1 MNQPAFQIL
10 LVSNDPKL
18 LAALSKVL
26 HADNVTFA
34 LEHSANEALQCLRA
48 HPMDLVLVDLV
59 SLNEQGFDLLRQ
71 LQEHPAPTFT
81 LAIALTGEDKKAD
94 KLRAFEY
101 GVLDCMSPPYED
113 LVFRAQLRAHLEVKR
128 QHDAL
133 DRHNYNLTEAC
144 HAAEAAVRAKSDF
157 LANMSHEIR
166 TPMNGVIAMVSLLLE
181 TPLTAEQRSYLETI
195 HTSSESLLAIVNDI
209 LDFSKIEAGKLELD
223 SRPFNLRAAVEDSL
237 DLQAARAFGKGLD
250 LASQLDDSIPT
261 TIEGDSLRLRQVLA
275 NLLSNAIKFT
285 DRGDILVQVKLL
297 SLKPDEALNHS
308 LLHLHFSIRDTGVGI
323 QPERLSRLFKP
334 FSQADASTA
343 RHYGGTGLGLAISKQ
358 LVELMGGKMWAES
371 SPGSGSTFHFTI
383 NVQAEPQPAPFAL
396 AGRQPK
402 LADLRLLIVDDNAT
416 VRRVLAEQVTK
427 WGMAPFSAESPQQA
441 LEWLNKGET
450 YDLGVLDLQ
459 MPGMD
464 GLALAQEIHKLPGAA
479 MMPLVLLMPLGLHS
493 DSPGSTHI
501 VFAHTVNKPVKP
513 AQLCE
518 MLTSALLSPQKTS
531 PQAPTSKPAQTLHE
545 RLPLRI
551 LLCDDNAI
559 NQKVAARI
567 LQQVGYEPGLAA
579 NGREALEALDKQPYD
594 IIFMDV
600 MMPEMDGLEA
610 TRMIRER
617 QKDAAAHPNYQSRI
631 IVIAMT
637 AQAMQGDREKCLAA
651 GMDDYLSKPILP
663 KDVRAMIERWG
674 SQMAVLTAAPAE
686 PAAPAP
692 MAEAAESAPPAAAPS
707 APATPAPAA
716 APAPAAPAPAA
727 PAPAA
732 AAPVA
737 PAPGA
742 TASTPKT
749 EFIKQPTKPAP
760 PAPVPMTEPT
770 KPEPKVVSSSA
781 PAPKTETPAP
791 APKAAPAAARPAAE
805 SSEPPVE
812 MERLNDLTDGNE
824 DSIRELVDLFLKQTA
839 QQLAQLES
847 AVRANKPEDVR
858 RVAHSCAGASATLG
872 MTRFV
877 PLLRELEKQGA
888 AGTLTSGVE
897 IYEKVAL
904 EFKLIQQFL
913 ALQLNVV
920 PPPPVAAIS

>member
-1 MNQPAFQIL
+1 MSQPAFQIL

-18 LAALSKVL
+18 LATLSKVL

-34 LEHSANEALQCLRA
+34 LEHSASEALQCLRA

-59 SLNEQGFDLLRQ
+59 SLNEEGFELLRQ
-71 LQEHPAPTFT
+71 FQENPPPTFT
-81 LAIALTGEDKKAD
+81 LAIALTGEDKKGD
-94 KLRAFEY
+94 KLRAFGH
-101 GVLDCMSPPYED
+101 GVCDCMSPPYEE
-113 LVFRAQLRAHLEVKR
+113 LVFRAHLRAHLEIKR
-128 QHDAL
+128 KHDEL
-133 DRHNYNLTEAC
+133 DRHNYNLTEARNT
-144 HAAEAAVRAKSDF
+144 AEAAVRAKSDF
-157 LANMSHEIR
+157 LAAMSHEIR

-181 TPLTAEQRSYLETI
+181 TPLTGEQRSYLETI

-261 TIEGDSLRLRQVLA
+261 PIEGDSLRLRQVLA

-285 DRGDILVQVKLL
+285 EKGDILVQVKLL
-297 SLKPDEALNHS
+297 SLKPDEAQNHS
-308 LLHLHFSIRDTGVGI
+308 LLHLHFSVRDTGVGI

-371 SPGSGSTFHFTI
+371 APGSGSTFHFTI

-396 AGRQPK
+396 AGPQPK
-402 LADLRLLIVDDNAT
+402 LADLSLLIVDDNPT

-427 WGMAPFSAESPQQA
+427 WGMTPHSAESPQQA
-441 LEWLNKGET
+441 LEWLKKGET

-464 GLALAQEIHKLPGAA
+464 GLALAQEIHKMSGAA

-493 DSPGSTHI
+493 DAPGSTHI

-518 MLTSALLSPQKTS
+518 MLTRALLSPQKTS
-531 PQAPTSKPAQTLHE
+531 PQEPTAKPAETLHE

-567 LQQVGYEPGLAA
+567 LQQVGYEPSLAV
-579 NGREALEALDKQPYD
+579 NGREALEAIDKQPYD
-594 IIFMDV
+594 LVFMDV

-610 TRMIRER
+610 TRIIRDR

-631 IVIAMT
+631 VVIAMT

-663 KDVRAMIERWG
+663 KDVRAMVERWG
-674 SQMAVLTAAPAE
+674 TQTTAATAAPA
-686 PAAPAP
+686 AATAPAP
-692 MAEAAESAPPAAAPS
+692 KAETPIPAPIPAPPA
-707 APATPAPAA
+707 PA
-716 APAPAAPAPAA
+716 
-727 PAPAA
+727 
-732 AAPVA
+732 
-737 PAPGA
+737 
-742 TASTPKT
+742 PKT
-749 EFIKQPTKPAP
+749 EFIKQTPKAAP
-760 PAPVPMTEPT
+760 PAPVPMTEPI
-770 KPEPKVVSSSA
+770 KPEPKVVSAA

-791 APKAAPAAARPAAE
+791 APPAPAPKPAAE

-839 QQLAQLES
+839 QQLAQLE
-847 AVRANKPEDVR
+847 AGVRANKADDVR

-888 AGTLTSGVE
+888 SGTLTNAVE

-913 ALQLNVV
+913 ALQLNVA
-920 PPPPVAAIS
+920 PTPPVAAIS